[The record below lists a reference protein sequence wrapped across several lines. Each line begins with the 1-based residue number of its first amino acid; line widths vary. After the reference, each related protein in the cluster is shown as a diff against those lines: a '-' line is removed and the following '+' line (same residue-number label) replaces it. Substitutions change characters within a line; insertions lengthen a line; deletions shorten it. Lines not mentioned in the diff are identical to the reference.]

1 MGRWGVLAILCLARV
16 SMGLHLQVVAAV
28 SPFLIAD
35 LGLGYGEIGTLIG
48 IFLLPGVVLSM
59 PGGLISRRFG
69 DTRALIGAVVLLA
82 VGTAM
87 LAASS
92 GFWMAVVAR
101 LISGA
106 GGTLLT
112 MQVAKI
118 ATDWFAGRELSTA
131 IGILLGTFPL
141 GIAAVMAGLPLVAAS
156 SGWRMAVALIAAS
169 ALATLT
175 IVAAFLRDRP
185 EAGAGVSA
193 SGDRTEAQVS
203 VSAPGDP
210 PLPGEG
216 AYPGESPRPGKGH
229 RLWVI
234 SRREAG
240 LVVIAG
246 AAFSLL
252 NAGLVIFTSFV
263 PVLLLRR
270 GLGEVEASVLTSWAS
285 WILIG
290 TLPPSGLFLDRA
302 RPVTVWLIVSALLS
316 ALACFG
322 LPSLEPAWLWIAL
335 FGVVFGPVVVGSMA
349 LPGEV
354 LQPETRATG
363 FGLFFTTNYVGFA
376 ILPAVAGLLVDLTD
390 SPAAPIWFAAAIFA
404 TVVPLVLW
412 FRWMQ
417 RPIISATIHS
427 GKD

>member
-1 MGRWGVLAILCLARV
+1 MTGRWGVLAVLCLARV

-48 IFLLPGVVLSM
+48 VFLLPGAVLSM

-69 DTRALIGAVVLLA
+69 DTRAMIGAVVLLA

-101 LISGA
+101 LVAGA

-141 GIAAVMAGLPLVAAS
+141 GIAAVMAGLPLVATA
-156 SGWRMAVALIAAS
+156 SGWRVAVAIVAGS
-169 ALATLT
+169 ALVTLA
-175 IVAAFLRDRP
+175 IVAAFLRDRGARGEGRGTRGEGP
-185 EAGAGVSA
+185 DAPAGVSA
-193 SGDRTEAQVS
+193 SGERSMA
-203 VSAPGDP
+203 
-210 PLPGEG
+210 GE
-216 AYPGESPRPGKGH
+216 RP
-229 RLWVI
+229 RLWAI

-240 LVVIAG
+240 LVLIAG

-252 NAGLVIFTSFV
+252 NAGLVVFTSFV

-270 GLGEVEASVLTSWAS
+270 GFGEIEAGVLTSWAS
-285 WILIG
+285 WILIA
-290 TLPPSGLFLDRA
+290 TLPPAGLFLDRA
-302 RPVTVWLIVSALLS
+302 RPVTVWLVMSALLS
-316 ALACFG
+316 ALACLA

-335 FGVVFGPVVVGSMA
+335 FGVVFAPVVVGSMA

-376 ILPAVAGLLVDLTD
+376 ILPAVAGVLVDLTG
-390 SPAAPIWFAAAIFA
+390 SAAAPIWFAGLVFAA
-404 TVVPLVLW
+404 VVPLVLW

-417 RPIISATIHS
+417 RPIISPTIHS
-427 GKD
+427 GKG